1 MRPTRDQLEEG
12 CMDVLSW
19 QVVRR
24 DDEVVARALWEDRR
38 VKSIW
43 AMDQTALLDDYF
55 YYLGRLGVLD
65 AVGKTHPWE
74 GKRFLVPFCQ
84 LIMLYLAKQAC
95 GIESMNALPEVLF
108 SNEGAMRLLGFN
120 AYQIRNGVCQRG
132 QWRRQDPD
140 KYGPVCPE
148 MLAANIAKMGHER
161 VEELF
166 NRSIRYIARTGILPK
181 KLTVS
186 LDATDI
192 LTTEKYEGCGRVARK
207 KTEKDKR
214 GKLQTIEVMVHGWKL
229 WGVME
234 CSLGI
239 PLALRIAPIQ
249 TVDNTYTRSII
260 EQAEKNLGKWA
271 KIENV
276 VLDRGFIDGED
287 LWWIKERGFH
297 FVIPAKSD
305 MHVHGEARRLA
316 ERSDKENIFP
326 ANRIE
331 KVKHGYG
338 KKAWIEE
345 IETSLVGIRGLTC
358 YDAYG
363 PEGEAKKGNRKNFEG
378 KPINAV
384 VVTLFDGKE
393 PRSGKPCVLM
403 TDLDV
408 DDPFVVFDL
417 YDQRSLIENGLWRSG
432 KQYWNLS
439 HAPRKTEGAV
449 ISHCYLTMMTM
460 ALTACFR
467 SWADEQAEKLQS
479 GKKLGIERYWRKLD
493 AQNAARVIA
502 FLDDAYGIFYLSEVF
517 TLLEAEIIEPHP
529 NARSLDQL
537 KSKFNLS

>member
-1 MRPTRDQLEEG
+1 
-12 CMDVLSW
+12 MDVLSW
-19 QVVRR
+19 QVVQR
-24 DDEVVARALWEDRR
+24 DDEALAKALWKSRK
-38 VKSIW
+38 VKSVW
-43 AMDQTALLDDYF
+43 ALDQTALLDDYF
-55 YYLGRLGVLD
+55 YYLRKLGVLD
-65 AVGKTHPWE
+65 AVAKTHPQE

-95 GIESMNALPEVLF
+95 GIASMNALPQVLF

-140 KYGPVCPE
+140 KVGPVCPE
-148 MLAANIAKMGHER
+148 MLAANIAKMGHEK
-161 VEELF
+161 VEQLF
-166 NRSIRYIARTGILPK
+166 NRSIRYIARTGMMPE

-192 LTTEKYEGCGRVARK
+192 LTTERYEGCGRVARK
-207 KTEKDKR
+207 RTEKDKT
-214 GKLQTIEVMVHGWKL
+214 GKLQTIEVIVHGWKL

-234 CSLGI
+234 CTLGI
-239 PLALRIAPIQ
+239 PLAVKIAPIQ
-249 TVDNTYTRSII
+249 TGDRTFTRSIL

-271 KIENV
+271 SIENV

-287 LWWIKERGFH
+287 LWWIQEKGLH
-297 FVIPAKSD
+297 FVIPAKTD
-305 MHVHGEARRLA
+305 MTIHREATELA
-316 ERSDKENIFP
+316 KCLDEECVFP

-345 IETSLVGIRGLTC
+345 IETSLVGVKGLTC

-363 PEGEAKKGNRKNFEG
+363 PEGKSKEKDKKDFQGNA
-378 KPINAV
+378 IHAV
-384 VVTLFDGKE
+384 VVSVFHGQNS
-393 PRSGKPCVLM
+393 RSGKPAVFI

-408 DDPFVVFDL
+408 DDPFVPFDL

-432 KQYWNLS
+432 KQYWHLS
-439 HAPRKTEGAV
+439 HAPKKTEAAV

-460 ALTACFR
+460 ALTTAFR
-467 SWADEQAEKLQS
+467 SWADEQGEKIQS
-479 GKKLGIERYWRKLD
+479 GKKIGIERYWRDLD
-493 AQNAARVIA
+493 AKNAARVIA

-517 TLLEAEIIEPHP
+517 TLLEAQIVEPHP
-529 NARSLDQL
+529 NARSLEQL
-537 KSKFNLS
+537 KSQFHLV